1 MYRQIKRDL
10 YWNQVRQLCLTLI
23 KSYNKE
29 NESELNDI
37 SDKIIDKNGLQVD
50 KSGSLQDKTKA
61 ILSIAE
67 RRIGTEK

>member
-10 YWNQVRQLCLTLI
+10 YWNQVRQICLSVI
-23 KSYNKE
+23 QSYNKE
-29 NESELNDI
+29 NESALNDI

-67 RRIGTEK
+67 KLIGS